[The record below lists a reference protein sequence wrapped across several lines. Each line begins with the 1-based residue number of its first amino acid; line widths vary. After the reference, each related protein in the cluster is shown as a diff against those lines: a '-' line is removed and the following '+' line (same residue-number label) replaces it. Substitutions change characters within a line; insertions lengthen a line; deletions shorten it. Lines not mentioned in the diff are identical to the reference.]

1 MCSGVSASDAGR
13 GRVVDVLHAAAG
25 EGRNPADPHSAPL
38 RPPRRW
44 RQMSTAIASGSPPA
58 QNAQRALFGVA
69 IADKRGEVLPVH
81 SGGYFAC
88 SDVRRH
94 KSTRKPG
101 PDLGDPGCRDQGV
114 KAWSGPT
121 KKPDRPD
128 PAKGNRRPG
137 RSAKLLA
144 PGYRHVGPP
153 AAAPAGGPARCGA
166 GPAHNRVADGPR
178 YRTQS
183 PLAKRAPGDG
193 RPVGAIAV
201 TPGDRRQSA
210 VSSKQR
216 ITLPNIRVSPLAG
229 AIAAW
234 STDQPVRGGA
244 QRCAGAVWY
253 PPRLVGAAR
262 SRSRTLRQS
271 AI

>member
-1 MCSGVSASDAGR
+1 VFLHLAADALDWCRPSRTDPLPLKGLRERFLPEGHLPCPAEHEAPVRSAGR
-13 GRVVDVLHAAAG
+13 SSPPGRDQTGTCLRRPPGGRPTTCGSTPCSRRSLTSARSPAGLASRYARHARTSPSVPATQRHNDQFGTQRKRSSDHRAAG
-25 EGRNPADPHSAPL
+25 HN
-38 RPPRRW
+38 
-44 RQMSTAIASGSPPA
+44 
-58 QNAQRALFGVA
+58 
-69 IADKRGEVLPVH
+69 
-81 SGGYFAC
+81 GGYFAC

-166 GPAHNRVADGPR
+166 GLR
-178 YRTQS
+178 RT
-183 PLAKRAPGDG
+183 G
-193 RPVGAIAV
+193 
-201 TPGDRRQSA
+201 
-210 VSSKQR
+210 
-216 ITLPNIRVSPLAG
+216 
-229 AIAAW
+229 
-234 STDQPVRGGA
+234 
-244 QRCAGAVWY
+244 
-253 PPRLVGAAR
+253 
-262 SRSRTLRQS
+262 SRTAR
-271 AI
+271 AIGRKAL